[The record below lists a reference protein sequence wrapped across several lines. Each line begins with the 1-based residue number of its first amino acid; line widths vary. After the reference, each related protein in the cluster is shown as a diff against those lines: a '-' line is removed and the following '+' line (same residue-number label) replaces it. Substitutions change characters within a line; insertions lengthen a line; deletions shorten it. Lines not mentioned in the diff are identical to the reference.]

1 MQRALNL
8 LYLTLYKVTNR
19 FIMKKLLLSLAL
31 TVAVPLGA
39 EAKPVQDFDSFLS
52 QVADEVKAKGLD
64 PKYMYEALGDNP
76 QPNQRLVKS
85 DKNQPEF
92 KITFN
97 EYISTRVSPWRK
109 KKGAE
114 MKQKHLEKL
123 TEVSKSTG
131 VPMEVVLSLW
141 GHETSYGTYPLKLN
155 AVNTL
160 ATLAYLDKRRQK
172 FWHSEL
178 HAAVE
183 VLNKGYIAPKEMKSS
198 WAGALGQCQFMPSNV
213 LALAK
218 DGNDDGKI
226 DIWNTEAD
234 VFASAANYL
243 KKRTKWEATG
253 RGYDRVYL
261 SKRLPKLKMRGTYT
275 KGWKTVAQWQKLG
288 VLPVKE
294 TELAALDVRA
304 RLFMPEGPSKKVYL
318 IYDNFFKIMDWNRS
332 TYFAFSVLTLAKKL
346 GWRG

>member
-1 MQRALNL
+1 MKKTL
-8 LYLTLYKVTNR
+8 LTLA
-19 FIMKKLLLSLAL
+19 LSI
-31 TVAVPLGA
+31 TVPLGA
-39 EAKPVQDFDSFLS
+39 VAKPVQDFDSFLS

-64 PKYMYEALGDNP
+64 PKYMYEALGDTP
-76 QPNQRLVKS
+76 QPNTSLIKD

-92 KITFN
+92 KITFT
-97 EYISTRVSPWRK
+97 EYISTRVSEWRL

-114 MKQKHLEKL
+114 MK
-123 TEVSKSTG
+123 EVHAEDLNRISGETG
-131 VPMEVVLSLW
+131 VPKEVVLSLW

-160 ATLAYLDKRRQK
+160 ATLAYLDERRK
-172 FWHSEL
+172 TFWHNEL
-178 HAAVE
+178 LAAIE
-183 VLNKGYIAPKEMKSS
+183 VLNKGYIAPKDMKSS

-218 DGNDDGKI
+218 DGNGDGKA

-243 KKRTKWEATG
+243 KTRTNWEKEG

-261 SKRLPKLKMRGTYT
+261 SKRLPKLEMRGTYT
-275 KGWKTVAQWQKLG
+275 KDWKTVAEWEKLG
-288 VLPVKE
+288 VQPVKAKE
-294 TELAALDVRA
+294 VAGKNVRA

-346 GWRG
+346 GWEG